1 MREIDLKLVIPT
13 RHDAF
18 CPPRAAP
25 RAARSN
31 RRGCAGVCF
40 DFPNKNYLLLL
51 RSCYLLIVNISELI
65 GFCSFD
71 YILALDLII
80 NNLQSEHEIKR

>member
-25 RAARSN
+25 PALIDGGAQ
-31 RRGCAGVCF
+31 VFVLIFQTKTIFYCF
-40 DFPNKNYLLLL
+40 VDD
-51 RSCYLLIVNISELI
+51 LLIVKISELT
-65 GFCSFD
+65 GFCSFV
-71 YILALDLII
+71 YILTRRL
-80 NNLQSEHEIKR
+80 NYK